1 MTFVNTSSVKPLFLS
16 KIIAVLHDYNKQIG
30 DDYMHDF
37 GVSKADAVCMKFSFK
52 MLCNVSGVH
61 VFVQL
66 IKYKA
71 MHTET
76 AAVLLRLP
84 WLPSITVFW

>member
-1 MTFVNTSSVKPLFLS
+1 MTVTNQFF
-16 KIIAVLHDYNKQIG
+16 A
-30 DDYMHDF
+30 DYMHDF
-37 GVSKADAVCMKFSFK
+37 GVSKEDAVCMKFSFK
-52 MLCNVSGVH
+52 ILCNVFGVH
-61 VFVQL
+61 VFVYL

-71 MHTET
+71 MYTET